1 MKKIPLYLLSLT
13 SLLCASAQ
21 AGTLSLSA
29 SPGGVALDA
38 GEAGKFT
45 LPPPKLI
52 VEGGSPKGE
61 EGVLEVVDEKTL
73 TIKYD
78 KASATIAL
86 DAAQQSLTYTLKPQ
100 AGVKSLRVLLV
111 IPITYAQGGQ
121 FSFGGEALKP
131 FPATQGEQFLEQTGT
146 SEFTLVNSS
155 QAGFSIT
162 TPQTF
167 QELADTR
174 LFGMQRFVYAVF
186 LKADTDDNKW
196 TLKFGPPKMP

>member
-13 SLLCASAQ
+13 GLLCASAH
-21 AGTLSLSA
+21 AGSLSLSA
-29 SPGGVALDA
+29 SPGGVVLDA
-38 GEAGKFT
+38 AEAGKFT

-121 FSFGGEALKP
+121 FSFGGKALKP
-131 FPATQGEQFLEQTGT
+131 FPATQGDQFLEQTGT

-174 LFGMQRFVYAVF
+174 LFGMQRFVYAIF
-186 LKADTDDNKW
+186 LKADTNDNKW

>member
-13 SLLCASAQ
+13 SLLCVSAH
-21 AGTLSLSA
+21 ADSLSLSA
-29 SPGGVALDA
+29 SPGGVVLDA
-38 GEAGKFT
+38 GSAGKFI
-45 LPPPKLI
+45 LPPPKLM

-61 EGVLEVVDEKTL
+61 EGVLEIVDEKNL
-73 TIKYD
+73 TVKYD
-78 KASATIAL
+78 KGSATIAV
-86 DAAQQSLTYTLKPQ
+86 DASQQSLTYTLKPQ

-121 FSFGGEALKP
+121 FSFGGKPLKA
-131 FPATQGEQFLEQTGT
+131 FPATQGEQFLEQGGT

-155 QAGFSIT
+155 NAGFSLT

-196 TLKFGPPKMP
+196 TLKFGAPKMP